1 MTPQPKIKT
10 PRDAKYLVF
19 LRSLPCSV
27 CDAEYSGQSH
37 HTETGGMS
45 LVGSDY
51 SAVPICFSCHRD
63 IHQHCSK
70 RGKWSETEL
79 TELLAGYQKSYQ
91 EWSVKNGTVNKK
103 SESF

>member
-1 MTPQPKIKT
+1 MNPQPKTKT

-27 CDAEYSGQSH
+27 CGSEYSGQSH
-37 HTETGGMS
+37 HTETGGIS

-51 SAVPICFSCHRD
+51 SAVPICLNCHRD

-70 RGKWSETEL
+70 RGRWSETDL
-79 TELLAGYQKSYQ
+79 AELLQNYQ
-91 EWSVKNGTVNKK
+91 ELFQSRSGKHG
-103 SESF
+103 